1 VSPFEAQD
9 FLDTGE
15 DVVEAIEM
23 VAPLRAWLED
33 FVAAHHVEEKFIK
46 RQRDRVDIKQEKFGQ
61 EPIEMIRRRQKRRFD
76 A

>member
-1 VSPFEAQD
+1 
-9 FLDTGE
+9 
-15 DVVEAIEM
+15 M
-23 VAPLRAWLED
+23 VAPLHAWLEE

-46 RQRDRVDIKQEKFGQ
+46 RRRDRVDLTEEKFGQ